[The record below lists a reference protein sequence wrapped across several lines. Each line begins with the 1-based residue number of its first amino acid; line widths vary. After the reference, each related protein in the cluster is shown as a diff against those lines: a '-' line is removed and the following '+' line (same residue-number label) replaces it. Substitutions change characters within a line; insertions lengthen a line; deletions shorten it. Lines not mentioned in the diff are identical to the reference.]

1 MKLRFKSRRLRG
13 GFILLEV
20 LLALAIFGLVS
31 VGITRALQQIGEV
44 AIRSG
49 EELRIQRKL
58 ESWLTRYSK
67 ADFRDQD
74 FRSALP
80 IEGEI
85 AGQVFDEVSAYADE
99 MGVDYYAYVEPLEE
113 MYTLVVREPDG
124 DEQESPLQNMYR
136 IKIEAIWGDSD
147 QERIRVAE
155 TIRYESLYQNR

>member
-85 AGQVFDEVSAYADE
+85 AGEVFDEVSVYADQ
-99 MGVDYYAYVEPLEE
+99 MGVDYYAYVEPLED

>member
-1 MKLRFKSRRLRG
+1 MKLISRTRRSRS

-20 LLALAIFGLVS
+20 ILALAIFGLVA
-31 VGITRALQQIGEV
+31 VGITRALKQIGEV
-44 AIRSG
+44 AVRSG

-85 AGQVFDEVSAYADE
+85 AGAVFDEVSAYADQ
-99 MGVDYYAYVEPLEE
+99 MGVDYYAYVEPLED
-113 MYTLVVREPDG
+113 MYTLVVREPDC
-124 DEQESPLQNMYR
+124 DDREVPLGNMFR
-136 IKIEAIWGDSD
+136 IRIEAIWGDSD

>member
-85 AGQVFDEVSAYADE
+85 VGQVFDEVSAYADE

>member
-85 AGQVFDEVSAYADE
+85 VGEVFDEVSAYADE

>member
-1 MKLRFKSRRLRG
+1 MKLIFKSRRSRG

-20 LLALAIFGLVS
+20 ILALAIFGLVS
-31 VGITRALQQIGEV
+31 VGITRALKQIGEV
-44 AIRSG
+44 AVRSG

-85 AGQVFDEVSAYADE
+85 AGAVFDEVSAYADQ
-99 MGVDYYAYVEPLEE
+99 MGVDYYAYVEPLED

-124 DEQESPLQNMYR
+124 DDREVPLGNMFR
-136 IKIEAIWGDSD
+136 IRIEAIWGDSD

>member
-1 MKLRFKSRRLRG
+1 
-13 GFILLEV
+13 
-20 LLALAIFGLVS
+20 
-31 VGITRALQQIGEV
+31 
-44 AIRSG
+44 
-49 EELRIQRKL
+49 LRIQRKL

-85 AGQVFDEVSAYADE
+85 AGEVFDEVSAYADE

>member
-85 AGQVFDEVSAYADE
+85 AGEFFDEVSAYADE

>member
-1 MKLRFKSRRLRG
+1 MKLRFKSRRRRG

-85 AGQVFDEVSAYADE
+85 AGEVFDEVSAYADE

>member
-1 MKLRFKSRRLRG
+1 MKSRFKSRRLRG

-31 VGITRALQQIGEV
+31 VGITGALQQIGEV

>member
-1 MKLRFKSRRLRG
+1 MKLRFKYRRLRG

-99 MGVDYYAYVEPLEE
+99 MGVDYYAYVEPLED

>member
-1 MKLRFKSRRLRG
+1 M
-13 GFILLEV
+13 
-20 LLALAIFGLVS
+20 
-31 VGITRALQQIGEV
+31 
-44 AIRSG
+44 RSG

-85 AGQVFDEVSAYADE
+85 AGEVFDEVSAYADQ
-99 MGVDYYAYVEPLEE
+99 MGVDYYAYVEPLED

-124 DEQESPLQNMYR
+124 DEQEAPLGNMFR
-136 IKIEAIWGDSD
+136 IRIEAIWGDSD

>member
-1 MKLRFKSRRLRG
+1 MKSRFKSRRLRG

>member
-1 MKLRFKSRRLRG
+1 MKLRFKYRRLRG

>member
-99 MGVDYYAYVEPLEE
+99 MGVDYYAYVEPLED

>member
-85 AGQVFDEVSAYADE
+85 AGEVFDEVSAYADE